1 MDATKFL
8 EALEEIAESKG
19 ISKEAI
25 ITALKESLKKALEK
39 QVCDGYIV
47 EGVDVRVEITDAE
60 IKMAYVRKVVEEV
73 EDDILEISLED
84 ANKGKKGKK
93 YAVGDE
99 YIVETS
105 PEDMARLT
113 ALTVKSVL
121 RQKLAEAEKVSLYEV
136 YKDKIGEMITGVVEK
151 CDDRG
156 AVVNVGR
163 SSLYLTRRD
172 LIGDEML
179 ESGAPVRLY
188 VSNVTGAEA
197 GKSPMVR
204 VSRADPGFLRRLF
217 EEEVREIYDGTVII
231 KSLAREAGIRSK
243 LAVYSNDLNVDP
255 VSCCI
260 GANGNVI
267 QKIVA
272 QLGNAREKEKIDII
286 QYSPNDALFIIDALR
301 PAQIL
306 KIGVYTDKD
315 GKKCAI
321 AVVPDGQLSLAI
333 GRKGANVR
341 VASKL
346 TECHIDIKEESMAN
360 EVEVQL
366 KTIETIQ
373 EEEKLRLQKEKY
385 ERYLSQ
391 IKSERATASK
401 LEGGVEK
408 AKPQKIED
416 EEVAPVEEVKVEE
429 TPVVEEQPKVEE
441 PVVAEEKPVEVK
453 EEQPEPKKTVV
464 KTTTSIDA
472 LEAALDS
479 EKAKENFKATQK
491 TSKRPRKI
499 EEEEVAHEEENK
511 PEEAKQKMAIYTDE
525 ELAELA
531 KEEEQYYEDDYD
543 DSDED
548 IDYDE
553 FDEYYDDDNN

>member
-8 EALEEIAESKG
+8 EALEEIAEAKG

-25 ITALKESLKKALEK
+25 IEALRESLKKALEK

-47 EGVDVRVEITDAE
+47 EGVDVRVSITEQPAE
-60 IKMAYVRKVVEEV
+60 IKMEYVRKVVEEV

-105 PEDMARLT
+105 PDDMARLT

-121 RQKLAEAEKVSLYEV
+121 RQKLAEAEKVSLYEI

-163 SSLYLTRRD
+163 SSLYLTRKD

-188 VSNVTGAEA
+188 VSNVTGAES

-204 VSRADPGFLRRLF
+204 VSRADAGFLRRLF

-231 KSLAREAGIRSK
+231 KSLAREAGIRAK
-243 LAVYSNDLNVDP
+243 LAVYSNDINVDP

-260 GANGNVI
+260 GANGSVI
-267 QKIVA
+267 QKIVS
-272 QLGNAREKEKIDII
+272 QLGNSRDKEKIDII

-306 KIGVYTDKD
+306 KIGVFTDEN
-315 GKKCAI
+315 GKKCAVAI
-321 AVVPDGQLSLAI
+321 VPDGQLSLAI

-346 TECHIDIKEESMAN
+346 TETHIDIKEESMAD
-360 EVEVQL
+360 EVEIEL
-366 KTIETIQ
+366 KSIEQVQ
-373 EEEKLRLQKEKY
+373 EEEKLRVQKEKY

-391 IKSERATASK
+391 IKSERAQAAK

-416 EEVAPVEEVKVEE
+416 EEVAQPVEEEVKPVIEE
-429 TPVVEEQPKVEE
+429 APVVEEEKAPEFAPVVEE
-441 PVVAEEKPVEVK
+441 PK
-453 EEQPEPKKTVV
+453 PEPKQTVV

-499 EEEEVAHEEENK
+499 EEEEVAHEEVK
-511 PEEAKQKMAIYTDE
+511 PEEVKPKMAIYTDE

-531 KEEEQYYEDDYD
+531 REEEEYYEDYE

-553 FDEYYDDDNN
+553 FDEYYDDDDK

>member
-8 EALEEIAESKG
+8 EALEEIAEAKG

-25 ITALKESLKKALEK
+25 IEALRESLKKALEK

-47 EGVDVRVEITDAE
+47 EGVDVRVTITEQPAE
-60 IKMAYVRKVVEEV
+60 IKMEYVRKVVEEV

-99 YIVETS
+99 YVVETS
-105 PEDMARLT
+105 PDDMARLT

-172 LIGDEML
+172 LIGEEML

-188 VSNVTGAEA
+188 VSNVTGAES

-204 VSRADPGFLRRLF
+204 VSRSDPGFLRRLF

-231 KSLAREAGIRSK
+231 KNLAREAGIRSK
-243 LAVYSNDLNVDP
+243 LAVYSNDINVDP

-260 GANGNVI
+260 GNNGNII
-267 QKIVA
+267 QKIVG

-306 KIGVYTDKD
+306 KIGVYTDEN
-315 GKKCAI
+315 GKKCAVAI
-321 AVVPDGQLSLAI
+321 VPDGQLSLAI

-346 TECHIDIKEESMAN
+346 TETHIDIKEESMAD
-360 EVEVQL
+360 EVEVEL
-366 KTIETIQ
+366 KTIEQVQ
-373 EEEKLRLQKEKY
+373 EEEKLRVQKEKY

-391 IKSERATASK
+391 IKTERAAAAK

-408 AKPQKIED
+408 AKPQVISD
-416 EEVAPVEEVKVEE
+416 EEVKSEEKPVEVAPEAKVEEKPVEVAPEAPAAVEE
-429 TPVVEEQPKVEE
+429 TPVV
-441 PVVAEEKPVEVK
+441 
-453 EEQPEPKKTVV
+453 KKTVV

-479 EKAKENFKATQK
+479 EKQKESFKATQK

-499 EEEEVAHEEENK
+499 EEEEVAHEEVK
-511 PEEAKQKMAIYTDE
+511 PEEVKPKMAIYTDE

-531 KEEEQYYEDDYD
+531 REEEEYYEDEYA

-553 FDEYYDDDNN
+553 FDEYYDDDDK

>member
-8 EALEEIAESKG
+8 EALEEIAEAKG

-39 QVCDGYIV
+39 QICDGYIV
-47 EGVDVRVEITDAE
+47 EGIDVRVSITEQPAE
-60 IKMAYVRKVVEEV
+60 IKMEYVRKVVEDQDHV
-73 EDDILEISLED
+73 EDDLLEIALED

-105 PEDMARLT
+105 PDEMARLT

-121 RQKLAEAEKVSLYEV
+121 RQKLAEAEKVSLYEI

-179 ESGAPVRLY
+179 ESGSPVRLY
-188 VSNVTGAEA
+188 VSNVTGAES

-231 KSLAREAGIRSK
+231 KNLAREAGIRSK
-243 LAVYSNDLNVDP
+243 LAVYSNDINVDP

-260 GANGNVI
+260 GANGSVI
-267 QKIVA
+267 QKIVS
-272 QLGNAREKEKIDII
+272 QLGNSREKEKIDII

-306 KIGVYTDKD
+306 KIGVYTDEN
-315 GKKCAI
+315 GKKCAVAI
-321 AVVPDGQLSLAI
+321 VPDGQLSLAI
-333 GRKGANVR
+333 GKKGANVR

-346 TECHIDIKEESMAN
+346 TETHIDIKEESMAD
-360 EVEVQL
+360 EVEVEL
-366 KTIETIQ
+366 KSVEQVQ
-373 EEEKLRLQKEKY
+373 EEEKLRVQKEKY
-385 ERYLSQ
+385 ERYLAQ
-391 IKSERATASK
+391 IKSERSASSK
-401 LEGGVEK
+401 IENGVEK
-408 AKPQKIED
+408 AKPQVIQD
-416 EEVAPVEEVKVEE
+416 EEVKPVEEVKEE
-429 TPVVEEQPKVEE
+429 VKPVVEEPKVEE
-441 PVVAEEKPVEVK
+441 KPIEVP
-453 EEQPEPKKTVV
+453 EEQPVAKTTVV
-464 KTTTSIDA
+464 RTTTSIES

-479 EKAKENFKATQK
+479 EKKKENFKATQK
-491 TSKRPRKI
+491 TTKRPRKI
-499 EEEEVAHEEENK
+499 EEEEVAHEEVK
-511 PEEAKQKMAIYTDE
+511 PEEIKPKMAIYTDE

-531 KEEEQYYEDDYD
+531 KEDEYYEDDYE

-553 FDEYYDDDNN
+553 FDEYYDDDEK

>member
-25 ITALKESLKKALEK
+25 KTALKESLKKAYEK

-47 EGVDVRVEITDAE
+47 EGVDVRVEVTDSE
-60 IKMAYVRKVVEEV
+60 IKMEYVRKVVEEV
-73 EDDILEISLED
+73 EDDILEISVED

-93 YAVGDE
+93 YVVGDE
-99 YIVETS
+99 YIVESS

-121 RQKLAEAEKVSLYEV
+121 RQKLAEAEKVSLYEI

-243 LAVYSNDLNVDP
+243 LAVYSNDINVDP

-260 GANGNVI
+260 GANGNAI

-306 KIGVYTDKD
+306 KIGVYTDEN
-315 GKKCAI
+315 GKKCAVAI
-321 AVVPDGQLSLAI
+321 VPDGQLSLAI

-346 TECHIDIKEESMAN
+346 TECHIDIKEESMAD
-360 EVEVQL
+360 EVTVEL
-366 KTIETIQ
+366 KTIEAIQ
-373 EEEKLRLQKEKY
+373 EEEKLRVQKEKY

-391 IKSERATASK
+391 IKSERASASK
-401 LEGGVEK
+401 LESGVEK
-408 AKPQKIED
+408 AKPQKIQD
-416 EEVAPVEEVKVEE
+416 EEVAPVEEIKAEE
-429 TPVVEEQPKVEE
+429 PKVEEQPKVEE
-441 PVVAEEKPVEVK
+441 PVVEEKPVEVK
-453 EEQPEPKKTVV
+453 EEKPEPKKTVV

-499 EEEEVAHEEENK
+499 EEEEVAHEEVK
-511 PEEAKQKMAIYTDE
+511 PEEVKPKMAIYTDE

>member
-8 EALEEIAESKG
+8 EALDEIAEAKG

-25 ITALKESLKKALEK
+25 IEALRESLKKALEK

-47 EGVDVRVEITDAE
+47 EGVDVRVTITEQPAE
-60 IKMAYVRKVVEEV
+60 IKMEYVRKVVEEV
-73 EDDILEISLED
+73 EDDILEISVED

-105 PEDMARLT
+105 PDDMARLT

-136 YKDKIGEMITGVVEK
+136 YKDKIGEMVTGVVEK

-172 LIGDEML
+172 LIGEEML

-188 VSNVTGAEA
+188 VSSVTGSES

-231 KSLAREAGIRSK
+231 KNLAREAGIRSK
-243 LAVYSNDLNVDP
+243 LAVYSNDINVDP

-260 GANGNVI
+260 GNNGSVI

-286 QYSPNDALFIIDALR
+286 QYSPNDALFVIDALK

-306 KIGVYTDKD
+306 KIGVYTDEN
-315 GKKCAI
+315 GKKCAVAI
-321 AVVPDGQLSLAI
+321 VPDGQLSLAI

-346 TECHIDIKEESMAN
+346 TETHIDIKEESMAD
-360 EVEVQL
+360 EVTVEL
-366 KTIETIQ
+366 KTIEQIQ
-373 EEEKLRLQKEKY
+373 EEEKVRVQKEKY

-391 IKSERATASK
+391 IKSERATAAK
-401 LEGGVEK
+401 LENGVEK
-408 AKPQKIED
+408 AKPQVISD
-416 EEVAPVEEVKVEE
+416 EEVKVEE
-429 TPVVEEQPKVEE
+429 QPEVVEEAKV
-441 PVVAEEKPVEVK
+441 EEKPVEVAPEAPV
-453 EEQPEPKKTVV
+453 EETPVAKKTVV

-472 LEAALDS
+472 LEAALDN
-479 EKAKENFKATQK
+479 EKQKESFKATQK

-499 EEEEVAHEEENK
+499 EEEEVAHEEVK
-511 PEEAKQKMAIYTDE
+511 PEEVKPKMAIYTDE

-531 KEEEQYYEDDYD
+531 REEQEYYEDDYE

-553 FDEYYDDDNN
+553 FDEYYDDDDK

>member
-25 ITALKESLKKALEK
+25 KTALKESLKKAYEK

-47 EGVDVRVEITDAE
+47 EGVDVRVEVTDSE
-60 IKMAYVRKVVEEV
+60 IKMEYVRKVVDEV
-73 EDDILEISLED
+73 EDDILEISVED

-93 YAVGDE
+93 YVVGDE
-99 YIVETS
+99 YVVETS
-105 PEDMARLT
+105 PDDMARLT

-121 RQKLAEAEKVSLYEV
+121 RQKLAEAEKVSLYEI

-163 SSLYLTRRD
+163 SSLFLTRRD

-179 ESGAPVRLY
+179 EAGAPVRLY
-188 VSNVTGAEA
+188 VSNVTGAES

-243 LAVYSNDLNVDP
+243 LAVYSNDINVDP

-260 GANGNVI
+260 GANGNAI

-306 KIGVYTDKD
+306 KIGVYTDEN
-315 GKKCAI
+315 GKKCAVAI
-321 AVVPDGQLSLAI
+321 VPDGQLSLAI

-346 TECHIDIKEESMAN
+346 TECHIDIKEESMAD
-360 EVEVQL
+360 EVTVEL
-366 KTIETIQ
+366 KTIEAIQ
-373 EEEKLRLQKEKY
+373 EEEKLRVQKEKY

-391 IKSERATASK
+391 IKSERASASK
-401 LEGGVEK
+401 LESGVEK
-408 AKPQKIED
+408 AKPQKIQD
-416 EEVAPVEEVKVEE
+416 EEVAPAEE
-429 TPVVEEQPKVEE
+429 TKAEEPKVEEQPKVEE
-441 PVVAEEKPVEVK
+441 PVVEEKPAEVP
-453 EEQPEPKKTVV
+453 EEKPEPKKTVV

>member
-25 ITALKESLKKALEK
+25 KTALKESLKKAYEK

-47 EGVDVRVEITDAE
+47 EGVDVRVEVTDSE
-60 IKMAYVRKVVEEV
+60 IKMEYVRKVVDEV
-73 EDDILEISLED
+73 EDDILEISVED

-93 YAVGDE
+93 YVVGDE
-99 YIVETS
+99 YVVETS
-105 PEDMARLT
+105 PDDMARLT

-121 RQKLAEAEKVSLYEV
+121 RQKLAEAEKVSLYEI

-163 SSLYLTRRD
+163 SSLFLTRRD

-179 ESGAPVRLY
+179 EAGAPVRLY
-188 VSNVTGAEA
+188 VSNVTGAES

-231 KSLAREAGIRSK
+231 KNLAREAGIRSK
-243 LAVYSNDLNVDP
+243 LAVYSNDINVDP

-260 GANGNVI
+260 GSNGNVI

-306 KIGVYTDKD
+306 KIGVYTDEN
-315 GKKCAI
+315 GKKCAVAI
-321 AVVPDGQLSLAI
+321 VPDGQLSLAI

-346 TECHIDIKEESMAN
+346 TECHIDIKEESMAD
-360 EVEVQL
+360 EVKVEL

-373 EEEKLRLQKEKY
+373 EEEKLRIQKEKY

-391 IKSERATASK
+391 IKSERASASK
-401 LEGGVEK
+401 LESGVEK
-408 AKPQKIED
+408 AKPQKIQD
-416 EEVAPVEEVKVEE
+416 EEVETVEEVKPEE
-429 TPVVEEQPKVEE
+429 SKVVEQPEVE
-441 PVVAEEKPVEVK
+441 VQVAEEVKPVEVK
-453 EEQPEPKKTVV
+453 EEQPVEEKKTVV

-479 EKAKENFKATQK
+479 EKQKENFKATQK

-499 EEEEVAHEEENK
+499 EEEEVAHEEVK
-511 PEEAKQKMAIYTDE
+511 PEEVKPKMAIYTDE

-531 KEEEQYYEDDYD
+531 KEEEQYYEDEYD